1 MRRIVLPLLAL
12 LLAGISTFAIRTWL
26 EGRRQPLAA
35 VAQPA
40 PEQRKGVLVAGK
52 DLGVGMFVQPD
63 GLRWQDW
70 PDVATP
76 ESYLVRGRDDEAA
89 LVGAVVRRPLA
100 EGQPVTLAS
109 VVKPGERGFLAA
121 VLEPGMRAISVPIDE
136 TSGNAGL
143 IFPGDRVDLILTQTI
158 EGTGDPAGAR
168 RVGETVLED
177 VRIIAMGHRLNADGG
192 EDGGAGQSIKT
203 ATLEASPTSVQKIAL
218 VTELGKLSLSLRS
231 LAGANTGG
239 AAPHAERFTW
249 DTDVSPALRPENQP
263 RSTMAVIRAD
273 KIETISTQRRAG
285 S

>member
-12 LLAGISTFAIRTWL
+12 LLAGTSTFAIRTWL
-26 EGRRQPLAA
+26 EERRQAPAA
-35 VAQPA
+35 LAQPA
-40 PEQRKGVLVAGK
+40 PEQRKGVLVAARNL
-52 DLGVGMFVQPD
+52 DVGMFVQPD
-63 GLRWQDW
+63 ALRWQDW

-76 ESYLVRGRDDEAA
+76 ESYLVRGRDDEAVLA
-89 LVGAVVRRPLA
+89 GAVVRRPLG
-100 EGQPVTLAS
+100 EGQPLTLAS

-136 TSGNAGL
+136 ASGNAGL

-158 EGTGDPAGAR
+158 EASGDPAGAR

-177 VRIIAMGHRLNADGG
+177 VRIIAMGRRLNADGG
-192 EDGGAGQSIKT
+192 EEGGAGQSIKT
-203 ATLEASPTSVQKIAL
+203 ATLEASPAAAEKIAL

-231 LAGANTGG
+231 LAGAATAGV
-239 AAPHAERFTW
+239 APQAERFTW

-273 KIETISTQRRAG
+273 KIETISTQRGAG